1 VIQVYL
7 LAERPESDSG
17 RLFLVA
23 KGPESRPAADRGR
36 LRMIFH

>member
-1 VIQVYL
+1 
-7 LAERPESDSG
+7 DSG

>member
-7 LAERPESDSG
+7 LASDSG

-36 LRMIFH
+36 LRTIFH